1 MAFWKKIFEKLESIK
16 NKFKTY
22 SLRRRSFQMNNI
34 QRKINKLVSTKKNIE
49 IPSNPNEKVK
59 FINSEPKV

>member
-1 MAFWKKIFEKLESIK
+1 MVIDKKTL
-16 NKFKTY
+16 NVP
-22 SLRRRSFQMNNI
+22 RPRRSFQINKI
-34 QRKINKLVSTKKNIE
+34 QRKINKLVRTKKKIE